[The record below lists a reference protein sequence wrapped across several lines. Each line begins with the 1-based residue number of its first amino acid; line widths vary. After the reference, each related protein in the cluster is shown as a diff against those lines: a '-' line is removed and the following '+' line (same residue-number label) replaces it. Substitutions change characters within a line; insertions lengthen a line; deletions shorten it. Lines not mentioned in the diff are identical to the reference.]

1 MTELRKRVLTSLIA
15 ILAVTLWLFAAKL
28 FQQDW
33 SVGVLLAFVTLI
45 CGVEYLNL
53 FEKADV
59 RLERYS
65 FLAFSVL
72 LTLSYVLFD
81 GRYAS
86 FIFWLAVTVPVLIYL
101 PQQRPAHK
109 MFAAVFGIIYA
120 PYLLHFFYLIYK
132 PTESGIIYA
141 MLLLVM
147 VWSYDIGAFVIGSLW
162 GRHKLAPVLSPQK
175 SWEGV
180 LGGFFFTFIAA
191 NLSPLWL
198 PLGRLDPSVGLSTWL
213 AFLPHIVALSLA
225 VSAATQLG
233 DLFWSKLKR
242 MANVKDTG
250 GILPGHGGLLDRIDG
265 LLFALPVFYFYFHY
279 VLKFV

>member
-1 MTELRKRVLTSLIA
+1 MTELRKRVLTSLVA
-15 ILAVTLWLFAAKL
+15 IPAVTLWLFFAKF

-33 SVGVLLAFVTLI
+33 SVGVLLAFATLI
-45 CGVEYLNL
+45 CGIEYLNL
-53 FEKADV
+53 LERANLK
-59 RLERYS
+59 LERYS

-72 LTLSYVLFD
+72 LMLSYVLFG

-86 FIFWLAVTVPVLIYL
+86 FVFWLAVAVPVLLYL
-101 PQQRPAHK
+101 PQQRPVHK
-109 MFAAVFGIIYA
+109 MFAAVFGIIYI

-132 PTESGIIYA
+132 PTKSGVIYT
-141 MLLLVM
+141 MLILIM
-147 VWSYDIGAFVIGSLW
+147 VWSYDVGAFVIGSLW

-180 LGGFFFTFIAA
+180 LGGLFFAFIAA

-198 PLGRLDPSVGLSTWL
+198 PLGRLEPSISLSTWL
-213 AFLPHIVALSLA
+213 TFLPHIVAISLL

-233 DLFWSKLKR
+233 DLFESKLKR
-242 MANVKDTG
+242 LANVKDTG